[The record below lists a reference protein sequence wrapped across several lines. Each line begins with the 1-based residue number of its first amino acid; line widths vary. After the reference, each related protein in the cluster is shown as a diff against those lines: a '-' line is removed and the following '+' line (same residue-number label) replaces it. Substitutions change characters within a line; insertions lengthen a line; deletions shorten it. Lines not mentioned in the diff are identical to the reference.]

1 MERPAPVDCPG
12 DRTAQWCGRSP
23 ESVLGI
29 PGMRSAGDVLL
40 EIQGLKAAREGKEIL
55 KGVDLRVRRG
65 EVHAVMGPNGSGKS
79 TLANALM
86 GNPACEILDGRIIFD
101 GRDVTEEEPNVR
113 SKLGMFLAFQYPV
126 EIPGVSLS
134 MFLRAAINAHRGED
148 DEIGVREFRKL
159 LTEKMEL
166 LGIDQS
172 FASRYLNEGFSGG
185 EKKRCE
191 MLQMAVLGPTLAI
204 MDETDSGLDIDAL
217 RTVANGVNG
226 LRGPDMGILLITHYQ
241 RILNYIKPDYV
252 HVVVEGQIVRSGGDE
267 LALEL
272 ESKGYD
278 WLKSPAAALS

>member
-1 MERPAPVDCPG
+1 
-12 DRTAQWCGRSP
+12 
-23 ESVLGI
+23 
-29 PGMRSAGDVLL
+29 MRSAGDVLL

-185 EKKRCE
+185 KKKRCE

-252 HVVVEGQIVRSGGDE
+252 HVFVEGRIVRSGGDE

-272 ESKGYD
+272 EDSGYD
-278 WLKSPAAALS
+278 RYVNPVAEGV